1 MPFRQ
6 SLLKLTLAITLL
18 AGNVCYGQQ
27 STADSLKKILGFTND
42 TNRVSMLLKLCE
54 AYMRFSPRKAID
66 PANEA
71 RILSIQLSNDTLEAK
86 SLWVLGR
93 ANYTAGSFGEAIVDL
108 KQAENLFEQVS
119 MPGFAASVMLNMAD
133 CYRDKGNYNEALDQ
147 SLKAY
152 KAFERVGD
160 KKGMS
165 GALIVSGNVYRGM
178 KNYNKAINDY
188 EKALSLS
195 HETGDVKN
203 EASCLNNLSNV
214 YSDKGDN
221 EKAVSYLEKAKTLYE
236 NAGDKFNLAK
246 VLNNTGAVYFEIG
259 KYDEATELFLQSL
272 DIRKEIGDKRGMAS
286 SLGNLGMVSLAQQKP
301 DKAIDYLN
309 RALDLAKKTGAVE
322 LQMEILKY
330 LSDSYNM
337 LGDNA
342 KSLDFYKSYSSL
354 KDSVFNNNLSE
365 SIAEMQARYDVE
377 KAESETRA
385 QEKEKKLITFSA
397 VGGGI
402 LLFIIIIIIWNRAM
416 ARKKTNIRLNQ
427 QKIEIE
433 QKNAELHSAN
443 KVIELKNKDITDSIV
458 YARRIQ
464 EAILPEVEF
473 QSTFGEK
480 GFVLYR
486 PKDIVSGDFYFYRL
500 VSINGKKRAII
511 AAVDCTGHGVPGA
524 FMSIVTNDM
533 IVSVIDGNEAA
544 SPAELLDGLNRAMSD
559 KMRHTIDDIKVR
571 DGVDIALATL
581 DLDTLELQYAG
592 AFNPMYMFRGKQ
604 FTEYKPDK
612 ISIGGYMEEAAK
624 KYVNH
629 NVQLQT
635 GDTIYLFSDGY
646 ADQFGGPQGK
656 KFKLS
661 QLKALLLNLQDQEMN
676 DQLRILEQTIET
688 WKGSHEQV
696 DDMLVIGVRV

>member
-27 STADSLKKILGFTND
+27 AAADSLKKILGFTND

-86 SLWVLGR
+86 SLWMLGR

-119 MPGFAASVMLNMAD
+119 MPGLAASVMLNMAD

-152 KAFERVGD
+152 KAFERVSD

-236 NAGDKFNLAK
+236 KAGDKFNLAK
-246 VLNNTGAVYFEIG
+246 VLNNTGAVYYEIG

-272 DIRKEIGDKRGMAS
+272 DIRKEIGDRRGMAS

-309 RALDLAKKTGAVE
+309 RALELAKKTGAVE

-330 LSDSYNM
+330 LSDSYNL

-402 LLFIIIIIIWNRAM
+402 LLLIIIIIIWNRAM

-427 QKIEIE
+427 QKVEIE

-473 QSTFGEK
+473 QSTFGDK

-486 PKDIVSGDFYFYRL
+486 PKDIVSGDFYWMAQTPEYLLF
-500 VSINGKKRAII
+500 

-524 FMSIVTNDM
+524 FVSIVCSNLLSQSVKEHRLIHPEHILNDVN
-533 IVSVIDGNEAA
+533 IRLSETLRERKDETRVADG
-544 SPAELLDGLNRAMSD
+544 M
-559 KMRHTIDDIKVR
+559 
-571 DGVDIALATL
+571 DIALCCIHKTSL
-581 DLDTLELQYAG
+581 HMEFAG
-592 AFNPMYMFRGKQ
+592 AFNPAWIFRGKES
-604 FTEYKPDK
+604 TELTPDK
-612 ISIGGYMEEAAK
+612 FPVGHYYEEGLRK
-624 KYVNH
+624 FTRKEF
-629 NVQLQT
+629 QLQP
-635 GDTIYLFSDGY
+635 GDRIYVFSDGY
-646 ADQFGGPQGK
+646 SDQFGGPFGK
-656 KFKLS
+656 KYKRSAFLNFVTAMQDKPF
-661 QLKALLLNLQDQEMN
+661 QQHKALLDKEHLD
-676 DQLRILEQTIET
+676 
-688 WKGSHEQV
+688 WKGENEQI
-696 DDMLVIGVRV
+696 DDILVMGIEL